1 MIIALD
7 YDGTF
12 TADPFMW
19 LDFIGSAKKRG
30 YRVLIVTSRRYSTE
44 AKEQIREAVGNLPI
58 VFTEG
63 VAKRW
68 YCERVGIDKIDIWID
83 DDPES
88 IVNGK

>member
-1 MIIALD
+1 MTIALD

-12 TADPFMW
+12 TADPFLW

-30 YRVLIVTSRRYSTE
+30 YRVFIVTSRQYSAE
-44 AKEQIREAVGNLPI
+44 AKEQIREATGLTSI
-58 VFTEG
+58 IFTEG

-68 YCERVGIDKIDIWID
+68 YCERGGIDKIDIWID
-83 DDPES
+83 DDPGS